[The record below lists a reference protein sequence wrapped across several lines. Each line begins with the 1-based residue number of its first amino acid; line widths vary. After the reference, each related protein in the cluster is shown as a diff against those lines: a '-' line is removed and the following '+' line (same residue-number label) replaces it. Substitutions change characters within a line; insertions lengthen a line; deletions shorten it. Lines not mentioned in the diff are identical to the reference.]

1 VLKTAELE
9 YTLPERLIAV
19 EPVEPRDSARLLVV
33 QRSDPERMEHRHVR
47 DLPSLLNSGDL
58 VVFNTTRVLPARFLG
73 VRGDT
78 RGQVEGLYLGPG
90 PEVGT
95 WEVLLK
101 TRRFREG
108 APVILLARD
117 GNPFRL
123 TDPSRGVDLT
133 LLHRSETGTGGWI
146 VRAEAVGASGRAALT
161 PEQTMEVLDR
171 AGLTP
176 IPPYIRAARKAA
188 GVEVSDEDDRERYQ
202 TVYSATPGSVAAPTA
217 GLHFTAGLLDRLASA
232 GVARADVMLHVGTG
246 TFKPVEVENVEEHP
260 MHAEWC
266 SMSREA
272 LDSVREARGRG
283 GRVIAVGTTSARTLE
298 SYAAAVENAGAVP
311 ESVESRLLITPG
323 YPWTWVDGLLTNF
336 HLPRSTLM
344 AMVAALLPGGV
355 EQLKRI
361 YAEAIN
367 REYRFY
373 SYGDAM
379 LILP

>member
-1 VLKTAELE
+1 MLKTAELE

-33 QRSDPERMEHRHVR
+33 RRSDPAFMEHRHVR
-47 DLPSLLNSGDL
+47 DLPSLLNAGDL
-58 VVFNTTRVLPARFLG
+58 LVFNTTRVLPARFLG

-123 TDPSRGVDLT
+123 ADPSRGVDLT
-133 LLHRSETGTGGWI
+133 LLRRSEAGTGGWI
-146 VRAEAVGASGRAALT
+146 VRAEAVGSSGRTALT
-161 PEQTMEVLDR
+161 PEQTMEVLER

-188 GVEVSDEDDRERYQ
+188 GVEVSDENDRERYQ
-202 TVYSATPGSVAAPTA
+202 TVYSASPGSVAAPTA
-217 GLHFTAGLLDRLASA
+217 GLHFTPGLLDRLAGA
-232 GVARADVMLHVGTG
+232 GIARADVTLHVGTG
-246 TFKPVEVENVEEHP
+246 TFKPVETESVEEHP
-260 MHAEWC
+260 MHPEWC
-266 SMSREA
+266 AIGAAS
-272 LDSVREARGRG
+272 LDAVREARGRG
-283 GRVIAVGTTSARTLE
+283 GRVIPVGTTSARTLE
-298 SYAAAVENAGAVP
+298 SYAAALESTGGAP
-311 ESVESRLLITPG
+311 ESLQSRLLITPG
-323 YPWTWVDGLLTNF
+323 YPWRWVDGLLTNF

-361 YAEAIN
+361 YAEAIA